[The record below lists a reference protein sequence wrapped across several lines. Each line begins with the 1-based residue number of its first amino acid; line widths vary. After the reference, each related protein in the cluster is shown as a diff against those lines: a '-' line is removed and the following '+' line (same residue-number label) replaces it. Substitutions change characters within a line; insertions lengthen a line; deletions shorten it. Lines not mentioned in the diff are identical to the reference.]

1 MLRWLFFGTV
11 SYSYSMATMAVSLAV
26 SAQYTDDTEGRPVT
40 QSDRQIPH
48 DRIDREIAEIIRQ

>member
-1 MLRWLFFGTV
+1 
-11 SYSYSMATMAVSLAV
+11 MATMAVSLAV